1 MAGRHP
7 MGTQMMVIVA
17 FWLGLAITIAL
28 WWADT
33 ARVTGT
39 ADWLTGAG
47 RLAGLAGGYVLLVQ
61 MILMSRVLDPVLDA
75 GKISLWHRDFGGYL
89 IVVLTAH
96 AVLVTAGYAAEDGKG
111 FLAQAWTLLTTY
123 EDMLT
128 AFAALALLIGIGVL
142 AMRQV
147 RQWMRYETFYYLHL
161 AVYLA
166 AFLAYAHQFSTG
178 AQFAHA
184 GWPRAWWIALYVTA
198 LACLGYGRVIKP
210 IVLNARHRPRVAAVV
225 PEAPGVV
232 SVYVTGQ
239 RLSELDVHAGQFF
252 RWRFLTREGWWQ
264 AHPFS
269 LSAAP
274 NPQWLRLTVKTIG
287 DHSHAVTGLRPGV
300 RVWLEGPTGTFTTH
314 RRRRENALLIAGGI
328 GIAPVRALLEEL
340 PAGGK
345 ILYRVS
351 RSEDLVF
358 RQELEALAQGR
369 GHQLRYLIG
378 SRRDPALRQAFS
390 PDGLRGLVPDVR
402 QRDVYVCGP
411 PGMVTGIVDSLR
423 TLRVPRR
430 QIHLDPF
437 EL

>member
-1 MAGRHP
+1 
-7 MGTQMMVIVA
+7 MMVIVA
-17 FWLGLAITIAL
+17 FWLGLAITIGL

-61 MILMSRVLDPVLDA
+61 MILMSRVLDAALDA
-75 GKISLWHRDFGGYL
+75 TKISLWHRDLGGYL
-89 IVVLTAH
+89 IVVLLAH
-96 AVLVTAGYAAEDGKG
+96 AVLITAGYAAEDGSG
-111 FLAQAWTLLTTY
+111 FLAQTWSLLTTY
-123 EDMLT
+123 EDMLS
-128 AFAALALLIGIGVL
+128 AFAALALLLAAGVL
-142 AMRQV
+142 ALRQV
-147 RQWMRYETFYYLHL
+147 RRRMRYETFYYLHL
-161 AVYLA
+161 AVYVA

-184 GWPRAWWIALYVTA
+184 GWPRAWWIGVYVFA
-198 LACLGYGRVIKP
+198 LACLGYGRLVKP
-210 IVLNARHRPRVAAVV
+210 IVLNLRHRPRVAAVV

-239 RLSELDVHAGQFF
+239 RLSELDVQAGQFF
-252 RWRFLTREGWWQ
+252 RWRFLTRDGWWQ

-287 DHSHAVTGLRPGV
+287 DHSHALTGLRPGV
-300 RVWLEGPTGTFTTH
+300 RVWLEGPSGGFTA
-314 RRRRENALLIAGGI
+314 RRGGRDDVLLIAGGI

-340 PAGGK
+340 PSGGK
-345 ILYRVS
+345 VLYRVS
-351 RSEDLVF
+351 KAEDLVF
-358 RQELEALAQGR
+358 RKELEALAASR
-369 GHQLRYLIG
+369 GHQLGYLVG
-378 SRRDPALRQAFS
+378 SRRDPALRQALS
-390 PDGLRGLVPDVR
+390 ADGIRLLVPDVR

-411 PGMVTGIVDSLR
+411 PGMVTGVIQALR